1 VRAERLVALLF
12 LLQQRKRATA
22 AELAAALE
30 VSERTV
36 YRDVEALLAAGVP
49 LWTEQGRAGGIR
61 LLDGWRSRLDGLTG
75 REAAAIFAMP
85 SLLADVGLG
94 SALSAAQA
102 KVLAGLPAELREYA
116 SRVASL
122 FHLDAPGWFQQAE
135 SATQLTV
142 VAEAVAASRRL
153 RMAYQRGS
161 TVVTRELDP
170 LGLVV
175 KAGVWYLVGRVGDDI
190 RTYRVARVVSA
201 EVLADSFERPADF
214 VLPSWW
220 DEASTRFEQSLLR
233 ETVRLRLSQRALKS
247 LRNVTDPDAAAMAV
261 ATAGPPDGDGWR
273 EVSLEV
279 ESLPVAAT
287 QLLSLG
293 VGVEVL
299 APEAL
304 RTALAELGLAIA
316 ARNTPVEDRQR
327 GTHQRSPH
335 DDHAE

>member
-12 LLQQRKRATA
+12 LLQQRRRATA
-22 AELAAALE
+22 AELATALE

-94 SALSAAQA
+94 AALSAAQA
-102 KVLAGLPAELREYA
+102 KVLAGLPEQLRDYA
-116 SRVASL
+116 SQVAAR
-122 FHLDAPGWFQQAE
+122 FHLDAPGWFQQVE

-153 RMAYQRGS
+153 RMEYQRGP
-161 TVVTRELDP
+161 TVVTRELEP

-175 KAGVWYLVGRVGDDI
+175 KAGVWYLVGQVDGDI
-190 RTYRVARVVSA
+190 RTYRVARIRSA
-201 EVLADSFERPADF
+201 EVLAEFERPASF
-214 VLPSWW
+214 VLSDWW
-220 DEASTRFEQSLLR
+220 DRASAQFERSLLR
-233 ETVRLRLSQRALKS
+233 ETVRLRLSRRAFQA
-247 LRNVTDPDAAAMAV
+247 LRSVTDPDAAAMAI
-261 ATAGPPDGDGWR
+261 ATAGPSDAAGWQ

-279 ESLPVAAT
+279 ESLPVATT

-293 VGVEVL
+293 VGVEVV

-316 ARNTPVEDRQR
+316 ARNAPVKDRHKGDAPAGQ
-327 GTHQRSPH
+327 
-335 DDHAE
+335 A

>member
-1 VRAERLVALLF
+1 MVALLF

-49 LWTEQGRAGGIR
+49 LWTEQGRSGGIR
-61 LLDGWRSRLDGLTG
+61 LLEGWRTRLDGLTG
-75 REAAAIFAMP
+75 REAAAIFAFP

-94 SALSAAQA
+94 AALTAAQA
-102 KVLAGLPAELREYA
+102 KVLAGLPVELREYA
-116 SRVASL
+116 SQVASR

-135 SATQLTV
+135 SASQLTV
-142 VAEAVAASRRL
+142 VAEAVASTRRL
-153 RMAYQRGS
+153 RVEYRRGPAL
-161 TVVTRELDP
+161 VTRELEP

-175 KAGVWYLVGRVGDDI
+175 KAGVWYLVARVDEDL
-190 RTYRVARVVSA
+190 RTYRVARIETATVLSA
-201 EVLADSFERPADF
+201 FERP
-214 VLPSWW
+214 PSFELAAWW
-220 DEASTRFEQSLLR
+220 DQASARFEQSLLR
-233 ETVRLRLSQRALKS
+233 ETVTLRLSRHAQRM
-247 LRNVTDPDAAAMAV
+247 LRSVTDPDAAAIAI
-261 ATAGPPDGDGWR
+261 ASAGPADESGWR

-279 ESLPVAAT
+279 ESLPVATT

-293 VGVEVL
+293 VGVEVV

-316 ARNTPVEDRQR
+316 ARNAPVEDRHK
-327 GTHQRSPH
+327 GDAPTSP
-335 DDHAE
+335 A

>member
-1 VRAERLVALLF
+1 MRAERLVALLF
-12 LLQQRKRATA
+12 LLQARQRATA

-61 LLDGWRSRLDGLTG
+61 LLEGWRTRLDGLTG

-94 SALSAAQA
+94 SALSAAQS

-116 SRVASL
+116 SAVASR
-122 FHLDAPGWFQQAE
+122 FHLDAPGWFQQTE
-135 SATQLTV
+135 SASQLTV
-142 VAEAVAASRRL
+142 VAEAVASSRRL
-153 RMAYQRGS
+153 RMEYQRGP

-170 LGLVV
+170 FGLVV
-175 KAGVWYLVGRVGDDI
+175 KAGVWYLVGQVGADI
-190 RTYRVARVVSA
+190 RTYRVARIVSA
-201 EVLADSFERPADF
+201 SVLSAFERPADF
-214 VLPSWW
+214 VLAKWW
-220 DEASTRFEQSLLR
+220 EEASARFERSLLR
-233 ETVRLRLSQRALKS
+233 ETVRLRLSRHAVKALRS
-247 LRNVTDPDAAAMAV
+247 VTDPDTAAMAV
-261 ATAGPPDGDGWR
+261 ATAGPPDADGWR

-279 ESLPVAAT
+279 ESLPVATT

-293 VGVEVL
+293 VGVEVV

-316 ARNTPVEDRQR
+316 ARNAPVEDR
-327 GTHQRSPH
+327 HQGDAPGGS
-335 DDHAE
+335 A

>member
-102 KVLAGLPAELREYA
+102 KVSAGLPEELREYA
-116 SRVASL
+116 SRVASR
-122 FHLDAPGWFQQAE
+122 FHLDAPGWFQQTETA
-135 SATQLTV
+135 SQLTV

-153 RMAYQRGS
+153 RVEYQRGP
-161 TVVTRELDP
+161 TVVMRDLDP

-175 KAGVWYLVGRVGDDI
+175 KAGVWYLVGRVDTDI
-190 RTYRVARVVSA
+190 RTYRVARIVSA
-201 EVLADSFERPADF
+201 EMLAAVFERPADF
-214 VLPSWW
+214 VLSSWW
-220 DEASTRFEQSLLR
+220 TEASARFEQSLLR
-233 ETVRLRLSQRALKS
+233 ETVRLRLSRGALKL
-247 LRNVTDPDAAAMAV
+247 LRSVTDAEAAALAI
-261 ATAGPPDGDGWR
+261 ATAGPPDGEGWR

-279 ESLPVAAT
+279 ESLPVATT

-293 VGVEVL
+293 VGVEVV
-299 APEAL
+299 APETL
-304 RTALAELGLAIA
+304 RTALAELGLAVA
-316 ARNTPVEDRQR
+316 ARNAPVKDRQ
-327 GTHQRSPH
+327 Q
-335 DDHAE
+335 DDG

>member
-1 VRAERLVALLF
+1 MALLF
-12 LLQQRKRATA
+12 LLQQRQRATA

-61 LLDGWRSRLDGLTG
+61 LIEGWRTRLDGLTG

-94 SALSAAQA
+94 SALSAAQS

-116 SRVASL
+116 SAVASR
-122 FHLDAPGWFQQAE
+122 FHLDAPGWFQQTE
-135 SATQLTV
+135 SASRLTV
-142 VAEAVAASRRL
+142 VAEAVASSRRL
-153 RMAYQRGS
+153 RMEYRRGPA
-161 TVVTRELDP
+161 TVTREVDP

-175 KAGVWYLVGRVGDDI
+175 KAGVWYLVGRVGADI
-190 RTYRVARVVSA
+190 RTYRVARIVSA
-201 EVLADSFERPADF
+201 SVLSTFERPADF
-214 VLPSWW
+214 VLATWW
-220 DEASTRFEQSLLR
+220 EEASARFERSLLR
-233 ETVRLRLSQRALKS
+233 ETVRLRLSRHAVKALRS
-247 LRNVTDPDAAAMAV
+247 VTDPDAAAMAV
-261 ATAGPPDGDGWR
+261 ATAGPSDADGWR

-279 ESLPVAAT
+279 ESLPVATT

-293 VGVEVL
+293 VGVEVV

-304 RTALAELGLAIA
+304 RTALAELGLAVA
-316 ARNTPVEDRQR
+316 ARNAPVEDRHE
-327 GTHQRSPH
+327 GDAPGGS
-335 DDHAE
+335 A